1 MVSAPISLSTNIET
15 AVDLPGLITTIE
27 VTDSIKV
34 IMHVPATTAQM
45 TISEATYV
53 FSAITDIVTKDG
65 ETYYCGTNT
74 ETTFEVGA
82 NNSPCVMCVLF
93 TVILPSSAPSI
104 YLHGDGPTTP
114 FALEGV
120 RTSLASEQTFTTQG
134 DLLYLEYPLQQAG
147 GRCLVAISLP
157 LVERLSYS
165 NCQIADWPF
174 SY

>member
-27 VTDSIKV
+27 VTDFIKV

-53 FSAITDIVTKDG
+53 FSVITDIVTKDG

-74 ETTFEVGA
+74 ETTFEAGA
-82 NNSPCVMCVLF
+82 NNSPCVMGALF

-104 YLHGDGPTTP
+104 YLHGDSLSVSCVLKRITTSFVP
-114 FALEGV
+114 
-120 RTSLASEQTFTTQG
+120 
-134 DLLYLEYPLQQAG
+134 
-147 GRCLVAISLP
+147 
-157 LVERLSYS
+157 ERRL
-165 NCQIADWPF
+165 IF
-174 SY
+174 VKV